1 MLNQQNSSERIGMPI
16 KYVLDS
22 SVIAAIFFQEPSSE
36 KAARVVKN
44 RELVTVDL
52 ARAEVAN
59 VARKRV
65 TLFNEDRE
73 ITTRAL
79 KMSMEF
85 IETSCEVIPTLELV
99 EESFQMALKNK
110 ISFYDALFVSAS
122 LREDVPLI
130 TLNKKLE
137 KISNLV
143 KLL

>member
-1 MLNQQNSSERIGMPI
+1 MPI

-44 RELVTVDL
+44 RELVTVDP

-59 VARKRV
+59 VAWKRV

-122 LREDVPLI
+122 LREELPLI
-130 TLNKKLE
+130 TLDKKLE

>member
-1 MLNQQNSSERIGMPI
+1 MLKQQNSLERIGMST

-36 KAARVVKN
+36 KAASAVEN
-44 RELVTVDL
+44 HELVTVDL

-59 VARKRV
+59 VAWKRV

-73 ITTRAL
+73 LITRAF

-85 IETSCEVIPTLELV
+85 IETSCKVIPTRELV
-99 EESFQMALKNK
+99 EESFPMALKNK

-122 LREDVPLI
+122 LREGVPLL
-130 TLNKKLE
+130 TLDKKLE
-137 KISNLV
+137 KTSDLV

>member
-1 MLNQQNSSERIGMPI
+1 MPI

-52 ARAEVAN
+52 ARPEVAK
-59 VARKRV
+59 VAWKRV
-65 TLFNEDRE
+65 TLFNEDPE

-99 EESFQMALKNK
+99 EESFQIALKNK

-122 LREDVPLI
+122 LREEVPLI
-130 TLNKKLE
+130 TLDKKLE

>member
-1 MLNQQNSSERIGMPI
+1 MSNQQNSLEKIEMPI

-52 ARAEVAN
+52 ARPEVAK
-59 VARKRV
+59 VAWKRV
-65 TLFNEDRE
+65 TLFNEDPE

-99 EESFQMALKNK
+99 EESFQIALKNK

-122 LREDVPLI
+122 LREEVPLI
-130 TLNKKLE
+130 TLDKKLE

>member
-1 MLNQQNSSERIGMPI
+1 MPI

-59 VARKRV
+59 VAWKRV
-65 TLFNEDRE
+65 TLFNEDPE

-122 LREDVPLI
+122 LREEVPLI
-130 TLNKKLE
+130 TLDKKLG
-137 KISNLV
+137 KISNMV

>member
-1 MLNQQNSSERIGMPI
+1 MPT

-36 KAARVVKN
+36 KAAQAVEN

-59 VARKRV
+59 VAWKRV

-73 ITTRAL
+73 ITTKAL
-79 KMSMEF
+79 QMSMEF
-85 IETSCEVIPTLELV
+85 IGTSCEVIPTRELV
-99 EESFQMALKNK
+99 GESFQIALKNK

-122 LREDVPLI
+122 LREGVPLL
-130 TLNKKLE
+130 TLDKKLE
-137 KISNLV
+137 KTSDLV

>member
-1 MLNQQNSSERIGMPI
+1 MPI

-59 VARKRV
+59 VAWKRV

-122 LREDVPLI
+122 LREEVPLI
-130 TLNKKLE
+130 TLDKKLE